1 MTDTNEPAARS
12 GLVIASWFSL
22 LVAVMSMS
30 VPYMQFTV
38 GARAIEAMKEFNVES
53 PALAVFKI
61 PSLSVAAVAVVLML
75 LLVVK
80 ELALSDAATKIALNL
95 SAAVLMLIVGA
106 WFALMIGSAFSGM
119 HEGMNFEGIGGA
131 GI

>member
-1 MTDTNEPAARS
+1 MTDTNEPASRS

-38 GARAIEAMKEFNVES
+38 GARTIEDMKEFNVES
-53 PALAVFKI
+53 PALALFKI
-61 PSLSVAAVAVVLML
+61 PSLSVVGVAVVLML

-106 WFALMIGSAFSGM
+106 WFGLMIGAAFSGM
-119 HEGMNFEGIGGA
+119 HDGMNFEGIGG
-131 GI
+131 GGL